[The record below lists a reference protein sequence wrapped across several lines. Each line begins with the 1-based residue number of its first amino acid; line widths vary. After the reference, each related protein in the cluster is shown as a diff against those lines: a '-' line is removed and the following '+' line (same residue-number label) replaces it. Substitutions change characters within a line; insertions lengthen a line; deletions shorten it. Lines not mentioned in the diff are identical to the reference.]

1 MMHRQKLNLKMLV
14 VWKMDTKKRVTY
26 CWMVHLLTLVNMG
39 PIFFSAGIVI
49 QHTSY
54 RNKKSLK
61 YKSYLSARSVILRI
75 FAIIEIFESWVT
87 SYTKFRAYVFL
98 YCTIHCSKRC
108 LKCQNQSQ
116 NKVCKMWD
124 LIVDWG
130 PFSIQPNSWGNV
142 MGGMHSTFFLIE
154 VGSGNWGALTLKG
167 GTAFVRQPRPPFY
180 TYPAVL

>member
-1 MMHRQKLNLKMLV
+1 MENGYKEESHILLNGAFTYPCKHGTYFFFLLV
-14 VWKMDTKKRVTY
+14 
-26 CWMVHLLTLVNMG
+26 LLFNI
-39 PIFFSAGIVI
+39 P
-49 QHTSY
+49 HTEI
-54 RNKKSLK
+54 KKSLK

-116 NKVCKMWD
+116 TSVQNVRFDCW
-124 LIVDWG
+124 LG
-130 PFSIQPNSWGNV
+130 SIQCPTNSWGNV

-167 GTAFVRQPRPPFY
+167 GTGLSGSQDPLFTPIQPFFRPQLQY
-180 TYPAVL
+180 HSVL